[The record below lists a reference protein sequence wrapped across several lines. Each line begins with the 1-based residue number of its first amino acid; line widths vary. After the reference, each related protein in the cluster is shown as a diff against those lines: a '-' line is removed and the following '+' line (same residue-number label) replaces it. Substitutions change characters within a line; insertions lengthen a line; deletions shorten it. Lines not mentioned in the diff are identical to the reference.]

1 MGIAL
6 IFVSLCTLVFL
17 GVPVAFSIGVTAM
30 ANLMIKGDIPLT
42 IMVQRM
48 VNGLDSFPFL
58 AIPLF
63 ILAGQLMNRSGLTD
77 RIFEFALSIV
87 GHIKGS
93 LAHVNVI
100 ASIIFAGISGVAQ
113 ADAAGLGMIE
123 IEAMKKAGYR
133 LDYAAAVTATSS
145 IIGPIIPPSV
155 IMAVFSVISSISLAR
170 LFLAGFIP
178 GLIMGL
184 SLMIMIY
191 FLAATGRQ
199 TGTVYERKSMGEVS
213 KSFMRAVPALLTPV
227 ILVAGMLLGIATPTE
242 LGAICVVYG
251 LILAFCYGTLT
262 LRMLIKA
269 FEETLIMVGILVF
282 VIAASFPF
290 SWLVAIND
298 LPSKLAT
305 FMMAFS
311 TNKWVILL
319 VLNVILLFLGS
330 IMETTAILLIMV
342 PVLHPLMQSMDVDPV
357 HFGLIVVINLLIGAV
372 TPPFGMCLYIVREI
386 TGVPFAR
393 VVKTTIPFLIPLL
406 LALLL
411 VTYVPQV
418 SLFLP
423 NLVFK

>member
-1 MGIAL
+1 M
-6 IFVSLCTLVFL
+6 
-17 GVPVAFSIGVTAM
+17 
-30 ANLMIKGDIPLT
+30 
-42 IMVQRM
+42 
-48 VNGLDSFPFL
+48 
-58 AIPLF
+58 
-63 ILAGQLMNRSGLTD
+63 
-77 RIFEFALSIV
+77 V

-113 ADAAGLGMIE
+113 ADAAGLGVIE

-184 SLMIMIY
+184 CLMVVIY

-199 TGTVYERKSMGEVS
+199 TGTVYKRQSMDAIS
-213 KSFMRAVPALLTPV
+213 KKFVGAVPALLTPV
-227 ILVAGMLLGIATPTE
+227 ILVAGMLMGAATPTE

-251 LILAFCYGTLT
+251 FVLALCYGNLKFRT
-262 LRMLIKA
+262 LIKV

-282 VIAASFPF
+282 VIAAAFPF
-290 SWLVAIND
+290 SWLVAINE

-305 FMMAFS
+305 FMTAFS

-319 VLNVILLFLGS
+319 VLNIILLILGS

-342 PVLHPLMQSMDVDPV
+342 PVLYPLMQNIGVDPV

-386 TGVPFAR
+386 TGVPFIDIVR
-393 VVKTTIPFLIPLL
+393 MTLPFLIPLL
-406 LALLL
+406 LTLFL
-411 VTYVPQV
+411 VTYVPKV
-418 SLFLP
+418 ALFLP
-423 NLVFK
+423 NLIFK

>member
-6 IFVSLCTLVFL
+6 IFLSLCALVFL
-17 GVPVAFSIGVTAM
+17 GVPVAFSIGITAL
-30 ANLMIKGDIPLT
+30 ANLMIRGDLPLT

-63 ILAGQLMNRSGLTD
+63 ILAGQLMNRTGLTD
-77 RIFEFALSIV
+77 RIFAFALSIV

-123 IEAMKKAGYR
+123 IEAMKKSGYR

-184 SLMIMIY
+184 CMMGLIY

-199 TGTVYERKSMGEVS
+199 SGTVYKRQSMVLIA
-213 KSFMRAVPALLTPV
+213 KHFLRAAPALLTPV
-227 ILVAGMLLGIATPTE
+227 ILVAGMLLGAATPTE

-251 LILAFCYGTLT
+251 LVLALCYGNLT
-262 LRMLIKA
+262 FRMLIKV

-305 FMMAFS
+305 FMMALS
-311 TNKWVILL
+311 TNKWAILL
-319 VLNVILLFLGS
+319 MLNVILLMLGS

-342 PVLHPLMQSMDVDPV
+342 PVLYPLMQSLEVHPV

-386 TGVPFAR
+386 TGVPFAS

-406 LALLL
+406 LTLLL
-411 VTYVPQV
+411 VTYVPAIA
-418 SLFLP
+418 LFLP
-423 NLVFK
+423 NLLFK

>member
-17 GVPVAFSIGVTAM
+17 GVPVAFSIGITALT
-30 ANLMIKGDIPLT
+30 NLMIKGDIPLT

-63 ILAGQLMNRSGLTD
+63 ILAGQLMNRTGLTD

-155 IMAVFSVISSISLAR
+155 IMAVFSVIPSISLAR

-311 TNKWVILL
+311 TSKWVILL
-319 VLNVILLFLGS
+319 MLNVILLFLGS

>member
-6 IFVSLCTLVFL
+6 IFISLCTLVFL

-262 LRMLIKA
+262 LRMLIKV

-342 PVLHPLMQSMDVDPV
+342 PVLHPLMQNMDVDPV

>member
-6 IFVSLCTLVFL
+6 IFVSLCALVFL
-17 GVPVAFSIGVTAM
+17 GVPVAFSIGVTAL
-30 ANLMIKGDIPLT
+30 ANLMIKGDLPLT

-63 ILAGQLMNRSGLTD
+63 ILAGQLMNRTGLTD

-199 TGTVYERKSMGEVS
+199 TGTVYERKSMGEVF

-311 TNKWVILL
+311 TSKWVILL

-393 VVKTTIPFLIPLL
+393 VVKATIPFLIPLL
-406 LALLL
+406 LVLLL
-411 VTYVPQV
+411 VTYVPEIA
-418 SLFLP
+418 LFLP

>member
-17 GVPVAFSIGVTAM
+17 GVPVAFSIGVTAL

-63 ILAGQLMNRSGLTD
+63 ILAGQLMNRTGLTD

-262 LRMLIKA
+262 LRMLIKV

-311 TNKWVILL
+311 TSKWVILL
-319 VLNVILLFLGS
+319 MLNVILLFLGS

-411 VTYVPQV
+411 VTYVPEV

>member
-1 MGIAL
+1 MGIAI
-6 IFVSLCTLVFL
+6 IFIMLCGLVFL
-17 GVPVAFSIGVTAM
+17 GVPVAFSIGLTALV
-30 ANLMIKGDIPLT
+30 NLMARGDLPLT

-63 ILAGQLMNRSGLTD
+63 ILAGQLMNRTGLTD
-77 RIFEFALSIV
+77 RIFDFALSIV

-123 IEAMKKAGYR
+123 IQAMRKAGYR

-145 IIGPIIPPSV
+145 IVGPIIPPSV

-184 SLMIMIY
+184 CLMGLIY
-191 FLAATGRQ
+191 FLGATGRQ
-199 TGTVYERKSMGEVS
+199 TGTVYKRQSIRTIMKR
-213 KSFMRAVPALLTPV
+213 FLRAAPALLTPV
-227 ILVAGMLLGIATPTE
+227 ILVAGMLLGAATPTE

-251 LILAFCYGTLT
+251 FFLALFYGKLTFGTL
-262 LRMLIKA
+262 IKV

-282 VIAASFPF
+282 VIAASFPL

-298 LPSKLAT
+298 LPSKLAS
-305 FMMAFS
+305 FMMAIS
-311 TNKWVILL
+311 TSKWVILII
-319 VLNVILLFLGS
+319 LNIILLILGS
-330 IMETTAILLIMV
+330 ILETTAILLIMV
-342 PVLHPLMQSMDVDPV
+342 PVLYPLMQNLGVDPV

-386 TGVPFAR
+386 TGVPFID
-393 VVKTTIPFLIPLL
+393 VVKRTIPFLIPLL
-406 LALLL
+406 LTLLL
-411 VTYVPQV
+411 VTFVPKI

-423 NLVFK
+423 NLLFR

>member
-1 MGIAL
+1 
-6 IFVSLCTLVFL
+6 
-17 GVPVAFSIGVTAM
+17 M
-30 ANLMIKGDIPLT
+30 ARGDLPLT

-63 ILAGQLMNRSGLTD
+63 ILAGQLMNRTGLTD
-77 RIFEFALSIV
+77 RIFDFALSIV

-123 IEAMKKAGYR
+123 IEAMRKAGYR

-145 IIGPIIPPSV
+145 IVGPIIPPSV

-178 GLIMGL
+178 GLIMGFC
-184 SLMIMIY
+184 LMGLIY

-199 TGTVYERKSMGEVS
+199 TGTVYKRQSI
-213 KSFMRAVPALLTPV
+213 RAIMKKFLRAAPALLTPV
-227 ILVAGMLLGIATPTE
+227 ILVAGMLLGAATPTE

-251 LILAFCYGTLT
+251 LFLALFYGNLT
-262 LRMLIKA
+262 FRTLIKV

-282 VIAASFPF
+282 VITASFPL

-305 FMMAFS
+305 FMMAIS
-311 TNKWVILL
+311 TSKWVILII
-319 VLNVILLFLGS
+319 LNIILLILGS
-330 IMETTAILLIMV
+330 ILETTAILLIMV
-342 PVLHPLMQSMDVDPV
+342 PVLYPLMQNLGVHPV

-386 TGVPFAR
+386 TGVPFID
-393 VVKTTIPFLIPLL
+393 VVKRTIPFLIPLL
-406 LALLL
+406 LTLLL
-411 VTYVPQV
+411 VTFIPQIA
-418 SLFLP
+418 LFLP
-423 NLVFK
+423 NLLFK

>member
-6 IFVSLCTLVFL
+6 IFVTLCTLVFL
-17 GVPVAFSIGVTAM
+17 GVPVAFSIGLTALS
-30 ANLMIKGDIPLT
+30 NLMIKGDLPLT

-63 ILAGQLMNRSGLTD
+63 ILAGQLMNRTGLTD
-77 RIFEFALSIV
+77 RIFEFALSVV

-123 IEAMKKAGYR
+123 IQAMKKAGYR
-133 LDYAAAVTATSS
+133 SDYAAAVTATSS

-184 SLMIMIY
+184 CLMVLIY

-199 TGTVYERKSMGEVS
+199 TGIVYKRQSIRVVAR
-213 KSFMRAVPALLTPV
+213 SFLRAFPALLTPV
-227 ILVAGMLLGIATPTE
+227 ILVAGMLLGAATPTE

-251 LILAFCYGTLT
+251 LILALCYRKLSF
-262 LRMLIKA
+262 RMLIKV

-290 SWLVAIND
+290 SWLIAIND

-305 FMMAFS
+305 FMMAIS
-311 TNKWVILL
+311 TSKWVILL
-319 VLNVILLFLGS
+319 TLNVILLFLGS
-330 IMETTAILLIMV
+330 IMETTAILL
-342 PVLHPLMQSMDVDPV
+342 SSKS
-357 HFGLIVVINLLIGAV
+357 V
-372 TPPFGMCLYIVREI
+372 TSR
-386 TGVPFAR
+386 
-393 VVKTTIPFLIPLL
+393 
-406 LALLL
+406 
-411 VTYVPQV
+411 
-418 SLFLP
+418 
-423 NLVFK
+423 

>member
-1 MGIAL
+1 MGIAV
-6 IFVSLCTLVFL
+6 IFITLCGLVFL
-17 GVPVAFSIGVTAM
+17 GVPVAFSIGLTALV
-30 ANLMIKGDIPLT
+30 NLMIRGDLPLT

-63 ILAGQLMNRSGLTD
+63 ILAGQLMNRTGLTD
-77 RIFEFALSIV
+77 RIFDFALSIV

-123 IEAMKKAGYR
+123 IEAMRKAGYR

-145 IIGPIIPPSV
+145 IVGPIIPPSV

-184 SLMIMIY
+184 CLMGLIY

-199 TGTVYERKSMGEVS
+199 TGTVYKRQS
-213 KSFMRAVPALLTPV
+213 MRAIMKKFLRAAPALLTPV
-227 ILVAGMLLGIATPTE
+227 ILVAGMLLGAATPTE

-251 LILAFCYGTLT
+251 VILALFYGNLT
-262 LRMLIKA
+262 FRTLIKV

-282 VIAASFPF
+282 VIAASFPL

-298 LPSKLAT
+298 LPSKLAAL
-305 FMMAFS
+305 MMAIS
-311 TNKWVILL
+311 TNKWVILII
-319 VLNVILLFLGS
+319 LNIILLMLGS
-330 IMETTAILLIMV
+330 ILETTAILLIMV
-342 PVLHPLMQSMDVDPV
+342 PVLYPLMQNLGVDPV

-386 TGVPFAR
+386 TGVPFID
-393 VVKTTIPFLIPLL
+393 VVKRTIPFLIPLL
-406 LALLL
+406 VTLLL
-411 VTYVPQV
+411 VTFVPQI

-423 NLVFK
+423 NLLFR

>member
-6 IFVSLCTLVFL
+6 IFIGLLILVFL
-17 GVPVAFSIGVTAM
+17 GVPVAFSIGLA
-30 ANLMIKGDIPLT
+30 ALLSLMIKGDLPLT

-63 ILAGQLMNRSGLTD
+63 ILAGQLMNRTGLTD

-113 ADAAGLGMIE
+113 ADAAGLGAIE

-178 GLIMGL
+178 GIIMGL
-184 SLMIMIY
+184 CLMVMIY

-199 TGTVYERKSMGEVS
+199 AGTVYEKQPLRVVFK
-213 KSFMRAVPALLTPV
+213 KFIKAAPALLTPV
-227 ILVAGMLLGIATPTE
+227 ILVAGMLLGAATPTE
-242 LGAICVVYG
+242 LGALCVVYSF
-251 LILAFCYGTLT
+251 ILALCYRNLT
-262 LRMLIKA
+262 VKMIVGV

-282 VIAASFPF
+282 VIAVAFPF
-290 SWLVAIND
+290 SWIVAIND
-298 LPSKLAT
+298 LPSKLAA
-305 FMMAFS
+305 FMLAIS
-311 TNKWVILL
+311 TSKWVILL
-319 VLNVILLFLGS
+319 LLNLILLILGS
-330 IMETTAILLIMV
+330 VMETTAILLIMV
-342 PVLHPLMQSMDVDPV
+342 PVLYPLMQKIGVDPV

-386 TGVPFAR
+386 ANVPFAS
-393 VVKTTIPFLIPLL
+393 VVKMTIPFLIPLL
-406 LALLL
+406 LTLFL

-418 SLFLP
+418 ALFLP

>member
-1 MGIAL
+1 MGIAI
-6 IFVSLCTLVFL
+6 IFITLCGLVFL
-17 GVPVAFSIGVTAM
+17 GVPVAFSIGLTALV
-30 ANLMIKGDIPLT
+30 NLMIRGDLPLT

-63 ILAGQLMNRSGLTD
+63 ILAGQLMNRTGLTD
-77 RIFEFALSIV
+77 RIFDFALGIV

-123 IEAMKKAGYR
+123 IQAMRKAGYR

-145 IIGPIIPPSV
+145 IVGPIIPPSV

-184 SLMIMIY
+184 CLMGLIY

-199 TGTVYERKSMGEVS
+199 TGTVYKRQS
-213 KSFMRAVPALLTPV
+213 MRAIMKKFLRAAPALLTPV
-227 ILVAGMLLGIATPTE
+227 ILVAGMLLGAATPTE

-251 LILAFCYGTLT
+251 LILALFYGNLT
-262 LRMLIKA
+262 FRTLIKV

-282 VIAASFPF
+282 VIAASFPL

-305 FMMAFS
+305 FMMAIS
-311 TNKWVILL
+311 TSKWVILII
-319 VLNVILLFLGS
+319 LNIILLILGS
-330 IMETTAILLIMV
+330 ILETTAILLIMV
-342 PVLHPLMQSMDVDPV
+342 PVLYPLMQNLGVDPV

-386 TGVPFAR
+386 TGVPFID
-393 VVKTTIPFLIPLL
+393 VVKRTIPFLIPLL
-406 LALLL
+406 VTLLL
-411 VTYVPQV
+411 VTFVPQI

-423 NLVFK
+423 KLLFR

>member
-6 IFVSLCTLVFL
+6 IFVSLCALVFL
-17 GVPVAFSIGVTAM
+17 GVPVAFSIGVTAL
-30 ANLMIKGDIPLT
+30 ANLMIKGDLPLT

-63 ILAGQLMNRSGLTD
+63 ILAGQLMNRTGLTD

-199 TGTVYERKSMGEVS
+199 TGTVYERKSMGEVF

-311 TNKWVILL
+311 TSKWVILL
-319 VLNVILLFLGS
+319 MLNVILLFLGS

-411 VTYVPQV
+411 VTYVPEV